1 MNSGKLLSV
10 SHYIVNPMK
19 NLKLMM
25 LGLLLVPFAAVINMS
40 NAFAQE
46 ATVIIPSGS
55 QVAGCEAEDKCWEP
69 ATLEVSEGTTVTWKN
84 EDGAGHTVTGATDPK
99 DAGTWGSITIG
110 GNKFDTAPSPFLI
123 APGAEWSFT
132 FTEEGEFPY
141 VCQVHPWMIGKV
153 IVGEDITPPPPPP
166 EGLRLSTDNGS
177 VDVIVNID
185 KGMIHG
191 SELMVDPPQEVTF
204 EITFLDPETGKA
216 VEHVNYQFH
225 VADASGAMVAHEMSQ
240 HSMEG
245 TESKSVAFSNTG
257 SYTLMVVV
265 EGIGISEPY
274 DTKYSGTASTMISV
288 TPEFPLGV
296 MAIMAAVVSIGI
308 AASRFKS
315 PIKL

>member
-1 MNSGKLLSV
+1 
-10 SHYIVNPMK
+10 MK
-19 NLKLMM
+19 NLTKFVM
-25 LGLLLVPFAAVINMS
+25 LGLLLIPFAAVINLG

-46 ATVIIPSGS
+46 ATVIILAGS
-55 QVAGCEAEDKCWEP
+55 QTAGCEVEDKCWSP
-69 ATLEVSEGTTVTWKN
+69 SALTVSEGTTVTWKN

-99 DAGTWGSITIG
+99 DAGTWGSVTTG

-153 IVGEDITPPPPPP
+153 IVGEEVTPPPPP

-204 EITFLDPETGKA
+204 DLAFLNAETGEPL
-216 VEHVNYQFH
+216 EHVNYEFH
-225 VADASGAMVAHEMSQ
+225 VAEQSGAMVAHETGKHAMGSTDSQ
-240 HSMEG
+240 
-245 TESKSVAFSNTG
+245 SVAFSETG
-257 SYTLMVVV
+257 SYTLMIVVK
-265 EGIGISEPY
+265 GTGASQPY
-274 DTKYSGTASTMISV
+274 DTSFSGTASSMVAV
-288 TPEFPLGV
+288 TPEFPLGI
-296 MAIMAAVVSIGI
+296 MAIMAAVVGIGI
-308 AASRFKS
+308 AASRFRS
-315 PIKL
+315 PFKL